1 MEEGEISETDS
12 TSTAAKILD
21 QDPILSTSFN
31 TQRSILPVAHFLP
44 DLDASPQT
52 GEEYLMLVR
61 IEASKLALLQRATDE
76 AVIAIAHSPS
86 SISSLSCSSDSQAT
100 EFIKEFVAFKE
111 RLSANKA
118 NEAVNTPPSLHAN
131 DEKGWYWML
140 YGAASESVS
149 FVECFSACSSK
160 LLFVLLRYH
169 RKWISEKWQAPDH
182 GEGIIELQKRILTG
196 LYALL
201 CCVEFPFSG
210 DELWNLRQICQ
221 VIVQGQTIEEAKIIL
236 CIARLYYHQ
245 YDL

>member
-12 TSTAAKILD
+12 TITLTKILD
-21 QDPILSTSFN
+21 QDHILPKFN
-31 TQRSILPVAHFLP
+31 TQRSILPVADFFP
-44 DLDASPQT
+44 DLDALPQT

-61 IEASKLALLQRATDE
+61 IEASKLALMQSSVDGDE
-76 AVIAIAHSPS
+76 AVVATSHFPP
-86 SISSLSCSSDSQAT
+86 SISSLDCSSQEQAT

-111 RLSANKA
+111 RLSENKA
-118 NEAVNTPPSLHAN
+118 SNAANTPPCLHAN

-169 RKWISEKWQAPDH
+169 RKWICEKWQAS
-182 GEGIIELQKRILTG
+182 GEGIIELQKRILIG

-210 DELWNLRQICQ
+210 DEMWNLRQICQ
-221 VIVQGQTIEEAKIIL
+221 VIAQGQTIEEAKIIL
-236 CIARLYYHQ
+236 CIARVYYQQ